1 MKRKIWTGLFASIS
15 MLFMILDTKTAIAG
29 AREGLTLCIM
39 TVIPSLLPFLMLSI
53 LLTGSVS
60 GMRTKLLFPIC
71 RLCRIPEGSESIF
84 LIGLL
89 GGYPAGAQA
98 VADCYASGQLAK
110 KDAQRMLGF
119 CSNAGPSFLFGI
131 VASMFSHWSSAW
143 LLWLIHIFSAVTVG
157 IILPGGSN
165 HTVILSQ
172 SKLVTLPEALK
183 RSLKIMAKICGW
195 IIIFRVILAFFSRW
209 FLWILP
215 IQVRVIVFGAMEL
228 TVGCTGLSLI
238 QNEGLR
244 FILAAAFLGFGGI
257 CITMQTI
264 SVTEKSGCG
273 MYIPGKLMQCL
284 VSILLAAAV
293 QSIFVQ
299 DSFQVHPAFYI
310 LGMIFSGLGT
320 FILAKFEKR
329 YSNYALLD
337 V

>member
-1 MKRKIWTGLFASIS
+1 
-15 MLFMILDTKTAIAG
+15 
-29 AREGLTLCIM
+29 
-39 TVIPSLLPFLMLSI
+39 
-53 LLTGSVS
+53 
-60 GMRTKLLFPIC
+60 MRTKLLFPIC

-110 KDAQRMLGF
+110 KDARRMLGF

-131 VASMFSHWSSAW
+131 VASMFSQWSSPW
-143 LLWLIHIFSAVTVG
+143 LLWMIHIFSAVTVG

-165 HTVILSQ
+165 HTAILSQ
-172 SKLVTLPEALK
+172 YKLVTLPEALT

-310 LGMIFSGLGT
+310 FGLIFAGLGT
-320 FILAKFEKR
+320 YILAKFEKR